1 MTDADKLARLLMEE
15 AEQRQYNKLAYM
27 YPDKGPLRR
36 ELYPKQMELIR
47 ASATYHDLSFFG
59 GNGAG
64 KSLLGAYM
72 TAILA
77 TGRYP
82 GWWDGFIVNGPIKAW
97 VSGITKA
104 EVRGSLQVY
113 LIGDVAEKGDA
124 ALGTG
129 MIPREDIIDVRFKQ
143 GTNKALDF
151 VTVRNRMG
159 EGGISIV
166 RAKSY
171 EEGEDA
177 YQAENLEWAWE
188 DEEPPLK
195 IHAETAMRMRGRD
208 GRVLTTCTPLKGE
221 TEFYRQCRAWQEANA
236 KDGASRYS
244 VTCGMDDIPHLDD
257 AEKAR
262 MLAASPHWQRKARR
276 LGLATVGTGLVY
288 PVDESTFVIRPI
300 RIEAH
305 WRRGFGFDY
314 GIHNTAFAYCA
325 VDDDTNTIYVYKDY
339 KAGELN
345 IPTHAAAMKAQGQ
358 WIPGVGD
365 ASAKDSDGAQIVA
378 KYQNQGVRM
387 SLATKGKGSVMAGI
401 EEVLTLLQTGRL
413 KVFST
418 CNFLLDEMRSY
429 AFDEKGQ
436 IKKENDHVL
445 DAVRYFV
452 NGGGLPRATTE
463 RRTTTYTYQEPAF
476 G

>member
-1 MTDADKLARLLMEE
+1 MDEFAELAFLLEQE
-15 AEQRQYNKLAYM
+15 QEQRKYNRLAYM
-27 YPDKGPLRR
+27 YPAEGEFSR
-36 ELYPKQMELIR
+36 ERYPKQMEMIR
-47 ASATYHDLSFFG
+47 ASGTYHDLSFFG

-82 GWWDGFIVNGPIKAW
+82 GWWDGFIVDGPIKAW

-113 LIGDVAEKGDA
+113 LIGDVAEKGDV

-143 GTNKALDF
+143 GTNKALDY

-159 EGGISIV
+159 EGGISII

-171 EEGEDA
+171 EEGEEA
-177 YQAENLEWAWE
+177 YQAENLEWAWQ

-195 IHAETAMRMRGRD
+195 IHSETAMRMRGRD

-221 TEFYRQCRAWQEANA
+221 TEFYRQCRDWQNANA
-236 KDGASRYS
+236 KDGASRFS
-244 VTCGMDDIPHLDD
+244 VTCGMDDIPHLNE

-262 MLAASPHWQRKARR
+262 MLAASPPWQRKARR
-276 LGLATVGTGLVY
+276 FGLATVGTGLVY
-288 PVDESTFVIRPI
+288 PVEETKYVIRPV
-300 RIEAH
+300 RLEPH

-314 GIHNTAFAYCA
+314 GLHNTAFVYFAI
-325 VDDDTNTIYVYKDY
+325 DDDTDTVYVYKDY
-339 KAGELN
+339 KDGDKP
-345 IPTHAAAMKAQGQ
+345 IVIHAAAMLSQGK
-358 WIPGVGD
+358 WIKGVGD
-365 ASAKDSDGAQIVA
+365 ASAKDSDGAAVVA
-378 KYQNQGVRM
+378 KYKQSGVDM
-387 SLATKGKGSVMAGI
+387 ALATKGPGSVMAGI
-401 EEVLTLLQTGRL
+401 EEVLERLETGRL

-418 CNFLLDEMRSY
+418 CTKLLEEIRSY
-429 AFDEKGQ
+429 AFDDKGAV
-436 IKKENDHVL
+436 KKENDHVL
-445 DAVRYFV
+445 DALRYAI

-463 RRTTTYTYQEPAF
+463 RRATTYTYQEPAF